1 MADLADLEQRIA
13 QAFARISA
21 GLDQL
26 PDRADRPSADQAAH
40 IAHLQTQLDA
50 ERAARRHEDTGLDD
64 AENEDQIAE
73 VARLQRQVDET
84 ALENQRLHTAIAQLR
99 QDLRLMEEQADA
111 NLAQAS
117 LATQNLQAELDA
129 LTQARE
135 AETVEIAKILAALAP
150 LVDAEEA
157 NPHA

>member
-21 GLDQL
+21 GLDLL
-26 PDRADRPSADQAAH
+26 PDRASRPSADQAAH
-40 IAHLQTQLDA
+40 IAHLQAQLDS
-50 ERAARRHEDTGLDD
+50 ERAAHSHQDVGVNPAVGQAQASEF
-64 AENEDQIAE
+64 
-73 VARLQRQVDET
+73 ARLQRQVDET
-84 ALENQRLHTAIAQLR
+84 DLENQRLHTAIAHLR
-99 QDLRLMEEQADA
+99 QDLRQMEEQADA

-117 LATQNLQAELDA
+117 LATQSLRAELDA

-135 AETVEIAKILAALAP
+135 AEAAEIAKILAALAP

-157 NPHA
+157 DPHA

>member
-21 GLDQL
+21 GLDLL
-26 PDRADRPSADQAAH
+26 PDRAARPSADQAAH
-40 IAHLQTQLDA
+40 IAHLQAQLDH
-50 ERAARRHEDTGLDD
+50 ERAARSHEEVGVNP
-64 AENEDQIAE
+64 AVDQEQTAQ

-84 ALENQRLHTAIAQLR
+84 DLENQRLHTAIAHLR
-99 QDLRLMEEQADA
+99 QDLRQMEEQADA

-117 LATQNLQAELDA
+117 LATQSLQAELDA

-135 AETVEIAKILAALAP
+135 AETAEIAKILAALAP

-157 NPHA
+157 DPHA

>member
-21 GLDQL
+21 GLDRL
-26 PDRADRPSADQAAH
+26 PDPASRPSADQAEH
-40 IAHLQTQLDA
+40 IAHLQAQLDT
-50 ERAARRHEDTGLDD
+50 ERAARSHDHAPLE
-64 AENEDQIAE
+64 AKANQDQTAE

-84 ALENQRLHTAIAQLR
+84 DLENQRLHASIAQLR

-135 AETVEIAKILAALAP
+135 AETAEIAKILAALAP

>member
-40 IAHLQTQLDA
+40 IAHLQAQLDT
-50 ERAARRHEDTGLDD
+50 ERAARSHAQGGVDPV
-64 AENEDQIAE
+64 ANHDQAAE

-84 ALENQRLHTAIAQLR
+84 DLENQRLHAAIAQLR
-99 QDLRLMEEQADA
+99 QDLRLMEEQAEA
-111 NLAQAS
+111 NLAQAAH
-117 LATQNLQAELDA
+117 ATQTLQAELGA

-135 AETVEIAKILAALAP
+135 AETAEIAKILAALAN